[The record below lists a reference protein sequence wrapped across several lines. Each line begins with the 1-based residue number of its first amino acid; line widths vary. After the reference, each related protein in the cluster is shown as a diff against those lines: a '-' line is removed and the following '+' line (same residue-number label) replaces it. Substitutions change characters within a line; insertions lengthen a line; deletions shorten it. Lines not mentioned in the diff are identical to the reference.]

1 MSSLVN
7 VTRHE
12 TVAVVALSN
21 PPVNALSHAL
31 RVALVAS
38 LKEVFA
44 APDVAAV
51 VIACQ
56 GRTFIAGAD
65 IREFGKSPLAP
76 DLPEVVEFLDRAP
89 KLTVAAIHGMALGGG
104 LELALACDFRVATA
118 GAKVGLPEVS
128 LGILP
133 GAGGTQRL
141 PRLIGVRSALDLII
155 SGTPITATE
164 ALRLGLLD
172 ESIAEPVV
180 DGAVSFARRVLSE
193 GRGPRRVSGL
203 SAQPDDATVFAAYE
217 RSISQR
223 YRGFLAPGR
232 CLEAVRGAVEL
243 PFQQGL
249 ELERELFR
257 KLLASSESQAQRHA
271 FFGEREVAKVPGLP
285 DDTPTRPLSAVAVA
299 GTSGTAVEFVKSCL
313 DARLSVT
320 FIGEA
325 QEELERLPA
334 ALRESYE
341 RAAQAGRMTP
351 AESSARLGQVRVSL
365 AYEDA
370 SSADLLVEATVEDLE
385 AKAVVLRRL
394 GAVAKPTAIVASS
407 SQVFELD
414 ALAPNVARKADLVGL
429 RLAGTPRLLE
439 CERGKLTAPDAFS
452 TAMRFGKTL
461 GRVSVPVSGQ
471 VAQRL
476 LARQRREA
484 FFLLEE
490 GALPEDVDRAL
501 IDFGFALGPLAA
513 LDVLGTSTALA
524 ARQARISH
532 LSPRE
537 RACTILEELA
547 SQGRWGQSSGAG
559 FYRHVDGQAKTAPEV
574 TALLERHSQDRGI
587 VRRAIAADEIR
598 ERCVYCVVNEAAH
611 VLEEGLV
618 ARPLDIDMIW
628 IHAFGFP
635 VYRGGPLFFADHVG
649 LGRVLELVLRYREQ
663 VGEAHWAPAPLLERL
678 ATKAGTFY
686 GP

>member
-7 VTRHE
+7 VTRYE
-12 TVAVVALSN
+12 NVAVVALSN

-65 IREFGKSPLAP
+65 IREFGKPPLAP
-76 DLPEVVEFLDRAP
+76 DLPEVVEFLDGAP
-89 KLTVAAIHGMALGGG
+89 KLTIAAIHGMALGGG

-118 GAKVGLPEVS
+118 SAKVGLPEVS

-141 PRLIGVRSALDLII
+141 PRLIGVRPALDLIL

-180 DGAVSFARRVLSE
+180 DGAVSFARRVLAE
-193 GRGPRRVSGL
+193 GRGPRRVSGF
-203 SAQPDDATVFAAYE
+203 SARPDDATVFAAYE
-217 RSISQR
+217 LSISQR
-223 YRGFLAPGR
+223 YRGFLAPAR

-285 DDTPTRPLSAVAVA
+285 DDTATRPLNTVAVA
-299 GTSGTAVEFVKSCL
+299 GTSSAALEFVKSCI
-313 DARLSVT
+313 DARLPVT

-325 QEELERLPA
+325 QDELERLRA
-334 ALRESYE
+334 AIRESYE
-341 RAAQAGRMTP
+341 HSVQAGRMTP

-370 SSADLLVEATVEDLE
+370 GSADLLVEATVEDLE

-394 GAVAKPTAIVASS
+394 DAVAKPTAILASS

-414 ALAPNVARKADLVGL
+414 ALAPSVNRKADLVGL

-439 CERGKLTAPDAFS
+439 CERGKLSAPDAFS

-484 FFLLEE
+484 FFLLQE
-490 GALPEDVDRAL
+490 GALPEDVDHAL
-501 IDFGFALGPLAA
+501 VEFGFALGPFAA
-513 LDVLGTSTALA
+513 LDVLGTSAALA
-524 ARQARISH
+524 ARRARLSR

-537 RACTILEELA
+537 RACTVLEELA
-547 SQGRWGQSSGAG
+547 SQGRWGQSAGAG
-559 FYRHVDGQAKTAPEV
+559 FYRHVDGQRKAAPEV
-574 TALLERHSQDRGI
+574 AALLWRHSQDRGI
-587 VRRAIAADEIR
+587 VRRALAAEEIV
-598 ERCVYCVVNEAAH
+598 ERCVYSVVNEAAH
-611 VLEEGLV
+611 VLEEGL

-663 VGEAHWAPAPLLERL
+663 VGEVHWAPAPLLERL